1 MSDERAAHGD
11 RLHFTHTGIA
21 PNAVQC
27 MCHLSLVTHDMTSAP
42 LLPQLLQF
50 AVERLTAADVDAP
63 RLTAEVVLAHA
74 LGISRAQLLTRP
86 DGLLTPDQLARAQ
99 HDLDRLINNEPLAY
113 VVGHREF
120 YDVDLLTDA
129 RALIPRPE
137 TECLIEHA
145 ITALAD
151 HPAPLIADIGTGCG
165 AIAVTLA
172 KHLPR
177 AKVIAT
183 DLSPAA
189 LELARENAQRIGVAA
204 RLDFRAGS
212 LLEPVAESIDLLAA
226 NLPYIDDKDWP
237 YLAKTIRGHEPKMA
251 FLGGPDGLDLVRSL
265 LRDAPRV
272 THLDSVI
279 LLEIGAYHGDAV
291 TEIARRNFPRA
302 YIEIKP
308 DYAGLD
314 RLAVIEV

>member
-1 MSDERAAHGD
+1 
-11 RLHFTHTGIA
+11 
-21 PNAVQC
+21 
-27 MCHLSLVTHDMTSAP
+27 MTSTSSLAT
-42 LLPQLLQF
+42 LRQS
-50 AVERLTAADVDAP
+50 AIERLTAAEVDEP
-63 RLTAEVVLAHA
+63 RLVAEVVLAHTLA
-74 LGISRAQLLTRP
+74 VTRTQLLAKAAEP
-86 DGLLTPDQLARAQ
+86 LTPDQLIRAQ
-99 HDLDRLINNEPLAY
+99 RDLDRLVNGEPLAY

-145 ITALAD
+145 LKMLAD
-151 HPAPLIADIGTGCG
+151 HPAPLIADVGTGCG
-165 AIAVTLA
+165 TIAVTLA

-177 AKVIAT
+177 ARVIAT
-183 DLSPAA
+183 DLSPDA
-189 LELARENAQRIGVAA
+189 LALARENAQRVGVAD
-204 RLDFRAGS
+204 RIEYRAGS
-212 LLEPVAESIDLLAA
+212 LLEPVTEAIDLLAA

-251 FLGGPDGLDLVRSL
+251 FVGGPDGLDLVRGL

-272 THLDSVI
+272 THLDSIV

-291 TEIARRNFPRA
+291 TDIARQHFPRA

>member
-1 MSDERAAHGD
+1 MNSTISLAQFR
-11 RLHFTHTGIA
+11 RIA
-21 PNAVQC
+21 I
-27 MCHLSLVTHDMTSAP
+27 
-42 LLPQLLQF
+42 
-50 AVERLTAADVDAP
+50 ERLTAADVDAP

-74 LGISRAQLLTRP
+74 LDVSRAQLLAEADEP
-86 DGLLTPDQLARAQ
+86 LTPSQLACAQ
-99 HDLDRLINNEPLAY
+99 RDIDRLVNQEPLAY

-120 YDVDLLTDA
+120 FDVDLLTDA

-145 ITALAD
+145 LNTLAH
-151 HPAPLIADIGTGCG
+151 HPAPLIADVGTGCG

-177 AKVIAT
+177 ARIIAT
-183 DLSPAA
+183 DLSANA
-189 LELARENAQRIGVAA
+189 LELAGVNAQRMGVAQ
-204 RLDFRAGS
+204 RIDFRLGS
-212 LLEPVAESIDLLAA
+212 LLEPLTETIDLLAA
-226 NLPYIDDKDWP
+226 NLPYINDKDWP
-237 YLAKTIRGHEPKMA
+237 YLAKTIRGHEPKLA
-251 FLGGPDGLDLVRSL
+251 FLGGPDGLDLVRGL

-279 LLEIGAYHGDAV
+279 MLENGAYHGEAV
-291 TEIARRNFPRA
+291 TEIARQNFPRA
-302 YIEIKP
+302 YVEIKP

>member
-1 MSDERAAHGD
+1 MDLLTSLSQLRQ
-11 RLHFTHTGIA
+11 IA
-21 PNAVQC
+21 I
-27 MCHLSLVTHDMTSAP
+27 D
-42 LLPQLLQF
+42 
-50 AVERLTAADVDAP
+50 RLTAADVDTP

-74 LGISRAQLLTRP
+74 LDVTRTQLLAQL
-86 DGLLTPDQLARAQ
+86 DGLLAPDQLARVEG
-99 HDLDRLINNEPLAY
+99 DLDRLVNGEPLAY

-120 YDVDLLTDA
+120 YDVDLLTDQ

-145 ITALAD
+145 LKVFAD
-151 HPAPLIADIGTGCG
+151 HPVPLIADIGTGCG

-177 AKVIAT
+177 AKIIAT
-183 DLSPAA
+183 DLSPEA
-189 LELARENAQRIGVAA
+189 LNLARENAQRLGVAA
-204 RLDFRAGS
+204 RIEFRVGS
-212 LLEPVAESIDLLAA
+212 LLEPITETLDLLAA

-251 FLGGPDGLDLVRSL
+251 FLGGPDGLDLMRGL

-279 LLEIGAYHGDAV
+279 LLEIGAYQGDAV
-291 TEIARRNFPRA
+291 TEIARQHFPRA

-314 RLAVIEV
+314 RLAVVEV

>member
-1 MSDERAAHGD
+1 
-11 RLHFTHTGIA
+11 
-21 PNAVQC
+21 
-27 MCHLSLVTHDMTSAP
+27 MTSTSSLAT
-42 LLPQLLQF
+42 LRQS
-50 AVERLTAADVDAP
+50 AIERLTAAEVDEP
-63 RLTAEVVLAHA
+63 RLVAEVVLAHTLA
-74 LGISRAQLLTRP
+74 VTRTQLLAKAAEP
-86 DGLLTPDQLARAQ
+86 LTPDQLIRAQ
-99 HDLDRLINNEPLAY
+99 RDLDRLVNGEPLAY

-145 ITALAD
+145 LKMLAD
-151 HPAPLIADIGTGCG
+151 HPAPLIADVGTGCG
-165 AIAVTLA
+165 TIAVTLA

-177 AKVIAT
+177 ARVIAT
-183 DLSPAA
+183 DLSPDA
-189 LELARENAQRIGVAA
+189 LTLARENAQRVGVAD
-204 RLDFRAGS
+204 RIEYRAGS
-212 LLEPVAESIDLLAA
+212 LLEPVTEAIDLLAA

-251 FLGGPDGLDLVRSL
+251 FVGGPDGLDLVRGL

-272 THLDSVI
+272 THLDSIV

-291 TEIARRNFPRA
+291 TDIARQHFPRA

>member
-1 MSDERAAHGD
+1 MNSSVT
-11 RLHFTHTGIA
+11 LHILRQSAIA
-21 PNAVQC
+21 
-27 MCHLSLVTHDMTSAP
+27 
-42 LLPQLLQF
+42 
-50 AVERLTAADVDAP
+50 RLTAADVDAP
-63 RLTAEVVLAHA
+63 SLTADVVLAHV
-74 LGISRAQLLTRP
+74 LEIDRAQLLTRP
-86 DGLLTPDQLARAQ
+86 DQSLTPDQLIRAQ
-99 HDLDRLINNEPLAY
+99 RDLDRLAHGEPLAY

-120 YDVDLLTDA
+120 YDVVLHTDA

-145 ITALAD
+145 LKVLTD
-151 HPAPLIADIGTGCG
+151 HPAPLIADVGTGCG

-177 AKVIAT
+177 ARVIAT
-183 DLSPAA
+183 DLSTDA
-189 LELARENAQRIGVAA
+189 LALANENAQRTGVAD
-204 RLDFRAGS
+204 RIEFRVGS
-212 LLEPVAESIDLLAA
+212 LLGPIIESIDLLAA

-251 FLGGPDGLDLVRSL
+251 FIGGPDGLDLVRGL

-279 LLEIGAYHGDAV
+279 LLEIGAYQGDAV
-291 TEIARRNFPRA
+291 TEIARQNFPRA

>member
-1 MSDERAAHGD
+1 M
-11 RLHFTHTGIA
+11 LMNTL
-21 PNAVQC
+21 VL
-27 MCHLSLVTHDMTSAP
+27 LS
-42 LLPQLLQF
+42 QLRQT
-50 AVERLTAADVDAP
+50 ATERLTAADVDAP
-63 RLTAEVVLAHA
+63 RLTAEVVLAHT
-74 LGISRAQLLTRP
+74 LEISRTQLLAGP
-86 DGLLTPDQLARAQ
+86 DGFLTSDQLARVQ

-145 ITALAD
+145 LQALAD

-189 LELARENAQRIGVAA
+189 LELARENAQRIGVAS

-212 LLEPVAESIDLLAA
+212 LLEPLAESIDLLAA

-251 FLGGPDGLDLVRSL
+251 FLGGPDGLDLVRGL
-265 LRDAPRV
+265 LSDAPRI

-291 TEIARRNFPRA
+291 TAIARQNFPRA

>member
-1 MSDERAAHGD
+1 MSA
-11 RLHFTHTGIA
+11 T
-21 PNAVQC
+21 PS
-27 MCHLSLVTHDMTSAP
+27 LSALRQSAI
-42 LLPQLLQF
+42 
-50 AVERLTAADVDAP
+50 ERLTAAEVDEP
-63 RLTAEVVLAHA
+63 RLAAEVVLAHA
-74 LGISRAQLLTRP
+74 IDLSRAQLLARP
-86 DGLLTPDQLARAQ
+86 DQSLTPDQLIRAQ
-99 HDLDRLINNEPLAY
+99 RDLDRLAHGEPLAY

-145 ITALAD
+145 LKALAD
-151 HPAPLIADIGTGCG
+151 HPAPLIADVGTGCG

-177 AKVIAT
+177 ARVIAT
-183 DLSPAA
+183 DLSSDA
-189 LELARENAQRIGVAA
+189 LALAHENAQRIGVAD
-204 RLDFRAGS
+204 RIEFRKGS
-212 LLEPVAESIDLLAA
+212 LLEPITEALDLLAA

-251 FLGGPDGLDLVRSL
+251 FVGGPDGLDLVRGL
-265 LRDAPRV
+265 LRAAPRV
-272 THLDSVI
+272 THVDSII

-291 TEIARRNFPRA
+291 TDIAHQNFPRA
-302 YIEIKP
+302 YVEIKP

>member
-1 MSDERAAHGD
+1 
-11 RLHFTHTGIA
+11 
-21 PNAVQC
+21 
-27 MCHLSLVTHDMTSAP
+27 MTSTPSLSA
-42 LLPQLLQF
+42 LRQS
-50 AVERLTAADVDAP
+50 AIERLTAAEVDEP
-63 RLTAEVVLAHA
+63 RLAAEVVLAHA
-74 LGISRAQLLTRP
+74 LNVSRAQLLARANES
-86 DGLLTPDQLARAQ
+86 LTPDQLDRTQ
-99 HDLDRLINNEPLAY
+99 RDLERLINHEPLAY

-145 ITALAD
+145 LKALAD
-151 HPAPLIADIGTGCG
+151 HPAPLIADVGTGCG

-172 KHLPR
+172 RHLPQAR
-177 AKVIAT
+177 VIAT
-183 DLSPAA
+183 DLSPEA
-189 LELARENAQRIGVAA
+189 LELARENAQRLGVAA
-204 RLDFRAGS
+204 RIDFRAGS
-212 LLEPVAESIDLLAA
+212 LLEPIAESLDLLAA

-251 FLGGPDGLDLVRSL
+251 FLGGPDGLDLVRGL

-279 LLEIGAYHGDAV
+279 VLEIGAYHGDAV
-291 TEIARRNFPRA
+291 TEIARQHFPRA

-308 DYAGLD
+308 DYGGLE